1 MKETVRAM
9 LESEFGMPISM
20 EDANIQAFHR
30 MKPVSEEVRQLTGF
44 TPEKVVVNSD
54 GFQYYVEFSGNIERL
69 MKDQQYTFNEAMS
82 EIAMHNKIQLENV
95 CVVVDESCINKLDL
109 DALMRCEDIT
119 VCKK

>member
-20 EDANIQAFHR
+20 EDANIEAFSK
-30 MKPVSEEVRQLTGF
+30 MKPVSESVRHLTGF
-44 TPEKVVVNSD
+44 TPEKVVVNGD
-54 GFQYYVEFSGNIERL
+54 GYKYYVEFSGNIERL
-69 MKDQQYTFNEAMS
+69 MKDQQLTFNEAMS
-82 EIAMHNKIQLENV
+82 EIAMCNKIQLENV

-109 DALMRCEDIT
+109 NALMNCDDIT